1 VSVEAVSWAAPLVYL
16 AFGLAAGALLSWLL
30 RRRATGGAG
39 SEEEPPPVEVRDLAE
54 REAMLLAQLEDLEDT
69 AGKYRP
75 AERERQRGALEVE
88 AAATLKAL
96 EASLATA
103 RRRAERSPAQRS
115 GGAPEAR
122 PASALRGFLW
132 GAGSVAAIAL
142 LLLFASESMSPRQPN
157 GSVTGAID
165 GEQTQAR
172 AADASADEA
181 KLQERIR
188 SHPDDVDA
196 RLELTRLQVSKAEWM
211 GVWEQTQSILK
222 LEPDNPEALAF
233 QGLVRFAMGQ
243 PQEAIAELQRAEQ
256 AGPDLVDPYAI
267 LSLVYAKTGHMDEAE
282 ATLHRAAERFPDRR
296 PMFAE
301 MLTQL
306 RQQAAAEAAGGGGE
320 GEGPA
325 AVETAAAAP
334 PAAGG
339 AGEAGASDASGGV
352 AGTVEL
358 AAEAQGKSPP
368 GAVLFVIARP
378 AGVTAGPPTAVQR
391 LTPTAFPLAFTLDQS
406 SSMLGQPLPARLR
419 LEARLDADG
428 DPLTH
433 SPSDL
438 HAELDDVAA
447 GSTGL
452 RLLLHP

>member
-16 AFGLAAGALLSWLL
+16 AFGLATGALLTWLL
-30 RRRATGGAG
+30 RRRAAGGAG

-75 AERERQRGALEVE
+75 AERDRQRGALEVE

-96 EASLATA
+96 EASLVVA
-103 RRRAERSPAQRS
+103 RRQAERSPAQRS
-115 GGAPEAR
+115 GGTPEGR

-142 LLLFASESMSPRQPN
+142 LLLFASESMSPRKPN

-165 GEQTQAR
+165 GEQTRGR

-243 PQEAIAELQRAEQ
+243 PQEAIAELQRAE
-256 AGPDLVDPYAI
+256 AAAPDLVDPYAI

-282 ATLHRAAERFPDRR
+282 ATLHRAAEHFPDCR
-296 PMFAE
+296 PMFEE

-320 GEGPA
+320 SEAPA
-325 AVETAAAAP
+325 PVETAGAAP
-334 PAAGG
+334 SAPSPTGAAG
-339 AGEAGASDASGGV
+339 ASGGV
-352 AGTVEL
+352 SGTVEL

-378 AGVTAGPPTAVQR
+378 AGVTAGPPTAAQR

-438 HAELDDVAA
+438 HAELDDVAD